1 MDNEFERRVRERA
14 YYIWIEEGRPEGSD
28 REHWEQAEAEFG
40 VSKHTQSQTQKQ
52 TSEEPVAPVSPDEL
66 TR

>member
-14 YYIWIEEGRPEGSD
+14 YYIWIEEGRPEDRD

-40 VSKHTQSQTQKQ
+40 AAKHTQSQTQKQ
-52 TSEEPVAPVSPDEL
+52 TSEEPVAAVSPDEL